1 MDWEKINNEYINL
14 IEKNPYEYYEDY
26 KKALEAVRNS
36 TAIYKG
42 EPVPFLYHPM
52 FYTPE
57 DVEEFEYI
65 GKIIMSIANKV
76 AKRYMDFPEYR
87 TKFEY
92 SKLLEDLILVD
103 EGYHINVPIGRFDI
117 FYGGKDNFKFCEFN
131 TDGSSA
137 MNEDNTLAR
146 ILMDTKAINNMKK
159 KYNISY
165 FELIYKWVEESIKI
179 FKKFNPDIEKPNV
192 AIVDFKE
199 SGTPY
204 EFEEFKKAYINK
216 GFKAVVADPRELKY
230 IDGKLYFKDIKID
243 LIYRRIV
250 TKEFVDRIDEIE
262 DLANA
267 YKDGSVCMIG
277 SLKSQIMHNKIIFK
291 VLHEKETL
299 QFLTEEER
307 NFIKKHIPYTEEFN
321 GEDIYKEVLK
331 NKDKYILKP
340 KDLYASKGVYAGKS
354 FSSEDWKRIADES
367 LGKEYI
373 CQEFCEPF
381 TREFVNFED
390 GKLKVSKLKTITGI
404 FMYNEKF
411 EGLYTRLGKSTII
424 SGLHDYYTV
433 PNIVAEEK

>member
-165 FELIYKWVEESIKI
+165 FELIYKWVEESTKI

-262 DLANA
+262 DLVNA

-340 KDLYASKGVYAGKS
+340 KDLYASKGVYAGKN

-411 EGLYTRLGKSTII
+411 EGLYTRLGKGTII

-433 PNIVAEEK
+433 PNMVAEEK

>member
-26 KKALEAVRNS
+26 KKTLEAVRNS

-57 DVEEFEYI
+57 DVKDFEYI

-92 SKLLEDLILVD
+92 SKLLEDLILID

-165 FELIYKWVEESIKI
+165 FELIYKWVEESTKI

-262 DLANA
+262 DLVNA

>member
-26 KKALEAVRNS
+26 KKTLEAVRNS

-92 SKLLEDLILVD
+92 SKLLEDLILID

-165 FELIYKWVEESIKI
+165 FELIYKWVEESTKI

-262 DLANA
+262 DLVNA

>member
-1 MDWEKINNEYINL
+1 M
-14 IEKNPYEYYEDY
+14 
-26 KKALEAVRNS
+26 
-36 TAIYKG
+36 
-42 EPVPFLYHPM
+42 
-52 FYTPE
+52 
-57 DVEEFEYI
+57 
-65 GKIIMSIANKV
+65 
-76 AKRYMDFPEYR
+76 
-87 TKFEY
+87 
-92 SKLLEDLILVD
+92 
-103 EGYHINVPIGRFDI
+103 
-117 FYGGKDNFKFCEFN
+117 
-131 TDGSSA
+131 
-137 MNEDNTLAR
+137 
-146 ILMDTKAINNMKK
+146 
-159 KYNISY
+159 
-165 FELIYKWVEESIKI
+165 
-179 FKKFNPDIEKPNV
+179 
-192 AIVDFKE
+192 
-199 SGTPY
+199 
-204 EFEEFKKAYINK
+204 
-216 GFKAVVADPRELKY
+216 
-230 IDGKLYFKDIKID
+230 YFKDIKID

-262 DLANA
+262 DLVNA

>member
-57 DVEEFEYI
+57 DVKDFEYI

-92 SKLLEDLILVD
+92 SKLLEDLILID

-165 FELIYKWVEESIKI
+165 FELIYKWVEESTKI

-262 DLANA
+262 DLVNA

>member
-26 KKALEAVRNS
+26 KKTLEAVRNS

-165 FELIYKWVEESIKI
+165 FELIYKWVEESTKI

-262 DLANA
+262 DLVNA

>member
-26 KKALEAVRNS
+26 KKTLEAVRNS

-57 DVEEFEYI
+57 DVKDFEYI

-92 SKLLEDLILVD
+92 SKLLEDLILID

-262 DLANA
+262 DLVNA

>member
-26 KKALEAVRNS
+26 KKTLEAVRNS

-57 DVEEFEYI
+57 DVKDFEYI

-92 SKLLEDLILVD
+92 SKLLEDLILID

-165 FELIYKWVEESIKI
+165 FELIYKWVEESTKI

-262 DLANA
+262 DLVNA

-340 KDLYASKGVYAGKS
+340 KDLYASKGVYAGKN

-411 EGLYTRLGKSTII
+411 EGLYTRLGKGTII

-433 PNIVAEEK
+433 PNMVAEEK

>member
-1 MDWEKINNEYINL
+1 
-14 IEKNPYEYYEDY
+14 
-26 KKALEAVRNS
+26 
-36 TAIYKG
+36 
-42 EPVPFLYHPM
+42 M

-57 DVEEFEYI
+57 DVKDFEYI

-92 SKLLEDLILVD
+92 SKLLEDLILID

-165 FELIYKWVEESIKI
+165 FELIYKWVEESTKI

-262 DLANA
+262 DLVNA

-340 KDLYASKGVYAGKS
+340 KDLYASKGVYAGKN

-411 EGLYTRLGKSTII
+411 EGLYTRLGKGTII

-433 PNIVAEEK
+433 PNMVAEEK

>member
-26 KKALEAVRNS
+26 KKTLEAVRNS

-57 DVEEFEYI
+57 DVKDFEYI

-92 SKLLEDLILVD
+92 SKLLEDLILID

-165 FELIYKWVEESIKI
+165 FELIYKWVEESTKI

-262 DLANA
+262 DLVNA

-381 TREFVNFED
+381 TRDFVNFED

>member
-1 MDWEKINNEYINL
+1 M
-14 IEKNPYEYYEDY
+14 
-26 KKALEAVRNS
+26 A
-36 TAIYKG
+36 
-42 EPVPFLYHPM
+42 
-52 FYTPE
+52 
-57 DVEEFEYI
+57 
-65 GKIIMSIANKV
+65 GKIISSSVN
-76 AKRYMDFPEYR
+76 
-87 TKFEY
+87 
-92 SKLLEDLILVD
+92 
-103 EGYHINVPIGRFDI
+103 
-117 FYGGKDNFKFCEFN
+117 
-131 TDGSSA
+131 SSA

-165 FELIYKWVEESIKI
+165 FELIYKWVEESTKI

-262 DLANA
+262 DLVNA

>member
-26 KKALEAVRNS
+26 KKTLEAVRNS

-57 DVEEFEYI
+57 DVKDFEYI

-165 FELIYKWVEESIKI
+165 FELIYKWVEESTKI

-262 DLANA
+262 DLVNA